1 MLTLINGQLVY
12 LIFLEKETQI
22 KYQLSAI
29 LGRLSI
35 IMNFMKQLL
44 VVLNQDRVSKLLDL
58 GYNLKSKK
66 KINPTPVGEFINRNN
81 LKCKRIDFLKI
92 DIEGMDFKI
101 IKAIPINNLDI
112 DLIMIEKGSKAESKQ
127 LLSFL
132 RGKEFNVFFEN
143 ERNFIFKKSQT
154 NSMDG

>member
-1 MLTLINGQLVY
+1 MKVWTL
-12 LIFLEKETQI
+12 
-22 KYQLSAI
+22 
-29 LGRLSI
+29 
-35 IMNFMKQLL
+35 
-44 VVLNQDRVSKLLDL
+44 
-58 GYNLKSKK
+58 
-66 KINPTPVGEFINRNN
+66 
-81 LKCKRIDFLKI
+81 
-92 DIEGMDFKI
+92 KI